1 MRRQQETLT
10 SQMKEPAPKE
20 EIKAQTD
27 EIDLIIQDTNAL
39 KRVES
44 QREESK
50 VALRQMSSGSE
61 ILR

>member
-1 MRRQQETLT
+1 
-10 SQMKEPAPKE
+10 MKEPAPKE